1 MEGLLASLLES
12 MKTLFE
18 VVMIVVMIVVIISI
32 ITWIIIHVPYKIYRR
47 VMVKTVDWIEH
58 GIGYSPQEETVEII
72 EDKILYLGIKTEEI
86 LESKPTTG
94 IGVSSS
100 DVGVVTKEVIYL
112 KYKDNVIG
120 ITDNP
125 ELYFLVKNRKYM
137 DILNCKIRKV
147 STSSKKLYTSPK
159 TISQSIE
166 SIEGVKVERVDM

>member
-1 MEGLLASLLES
+1 MEGLLVSLLES
-12 MKTLFE
+12 MKILFE
-18 VVMIVVMIVVIISI
+18 VVMIIVIISI

-47 VMVKTVDWIEH
+47 VIGKTTDWIEH

-112 KYKDNVIG
+112 KHKDNVIG

-137 DILNCKIRKV
+137 DILNCEIRKV
-147 STSSKKLYTSPK
+147 STSSKKLHTSPK
-159 TISQSIE
+159 TISQSIK
-166 SIEGVKVERVDM
+166 SIEGVKVERVDI